1 MTSPG
6 EFGKSAIADR
16 PIITKLINEEDIGSS
31 GESEYEIESSEDLED
46 PEELFANM
54 DIMTDGDSAIHD
66 IVCKCCREHH
76 DILEKKYH
84 SDPPRTDED
93 KVAYD
98 SEFIDH
104 CCDVFIDIMA
114 ETRTMV
120 HSDYMVEEL
129 TRLFAPFLASG
140 FLTEDLLF
148 DHVKH
153 IYLEYLKDRPDTVLH
168 DIEMK
173 YCQDVKQCDTATTE
187 PMQIMPQ

>member
-6 EFGKSAIADR
+6 EFGKSADR
-16 PIITKLINEEDIGSS
+16 PIIAKLINEEDIGSS
-31 GESEYEIESSEDLED
+31 CESDYETESSEDPED

-54 DIMTDGDSAIHD
+54 DIMTDCDADIHD

-76 DILEKKYH
+76 DVLEKKYH
-84 SDPPRTDED
+84 SDPPRTTDEERI
-93 KVAYD
+93 AYD
-98 SEFIDH
+98 SDFIDQ

-114 ETRTMV
+114 ETRSMV